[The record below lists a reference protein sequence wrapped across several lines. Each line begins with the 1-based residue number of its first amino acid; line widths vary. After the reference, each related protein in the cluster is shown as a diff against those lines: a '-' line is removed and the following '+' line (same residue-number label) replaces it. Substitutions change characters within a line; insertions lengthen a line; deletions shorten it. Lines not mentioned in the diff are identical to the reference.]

1 MIDAAQV
8 VGMIEHWLSVP
19 AYHYFGNPDYGH
31 INHKLLLNPLSAS
44 VADEYLAKMKR
55 DIPILQSIPSNQL
68 NIVAADEGY
77 STRTISIQLG
87 SVLIAVGE
95 PSKQQPDPTS
105 ENTSAYTF

>member
-19 AYHYFGNPDYGH
+19 AYHYFGTDYGH

-68 NIVAADEGY
+68 NIVATTEGY
-77 STRTISIQLG
+77 STRMISIQLG